1 MVNLYFKVGVSIIM
15 KKVVFILSVSLAFF
29 SVLPVSWAIDPNINT
44 ASTDLRSNGADG
56 NPGFNPCL
64 GGTNTNG
71 VCGGI
76 GLSASALLSSEN
88 LTLFRKLGP
97 GAVTDNMFGFVRQ
110 PLSPGTC
117 GAEGANAVSEAISTK
132 LNCGNVFFNPTN
144 QGQTGLAGA
153 NDLSATAAPL
163 AWNTSLSADFCAN
176 AGTDCVNGAQ
186 VVAAHTGFNVVNNF
200 TWDLVSTTSANVVSS
215 QTIEQTTALKT
226 TGIGTC
232 CGSVNAG
239 TGDQWFKMTSAFTV
253 VSNNSD
259 QFVGVQ
265 PTITWTMNIEDPD
278 QSGTGSGK
286 FSQSISGSFVRN
298 TGTFTSVQ
306 YPDGQSQSNQSSAA
320 TLP

>member
-1 MVNLYFKVGVSIIM
+1 M
-15 KKVVFILSVSLAFF
+15 KKKILILVVSVSFF
-29 SVLPVSWAIDPNINT
+29 YGLPVSWAIDPNINT
-44 ASTDLRSNGADG
+44 ASTGLRSNGADG

-71 VCGGI
+71 VCGG
-76 GLSASALLSSEN
+76 AVNAAALLSSAN
-88 LTLFRKLGP
+88 LNLFSKLGP
-97 GAVTDNMFGFVRQ
+97 GAVTDNMFGIVRQ

-117 GAEGANAVSEAISTK
+117 GAQGANATSEASSTK

-144 QGQTGLAGA
+144 QGQTGLAGLNELA
-153 NDLSATAAPL
+153 AATAPL

-176 AGTDCVNGAQ
+176 AGTDCVAGTQ
-186 VVAAHTGFNVVNNF
+186 VVAAHTGFNVMNNF
-200 TWDLVSTTSANVVSS
+200 SWDRVGTTSANVVSA

-232 CGSVNAG
+232 CGSINAG
-239 TGDQWFKMTSAFTV
+239 TGDQWFKLTSAFTV
-253 VSNNSD
+253 VSNNSE
-259 QFVGVQ
+259 QFTGVQ
-265 PTITWTMNIEDPD
+265 PTIAWTMNIQDPD

-298 TGTFTSVQ
+298 SGTFAPVQ
-306 YPDGQSQSNQSSAA
+306 YPDGQSQSNQDITK